1 MYGAVSHYAN
11 IDIILLNID
20 FLFLNIDPYLSIT
33 SLWRRK
39 GGISRVT
46 TSPL

>member
-1 MYGAVSHYAN
+1 MCHYAN

-33 SLWRRK
+33 SLWRRN
-39 GGISRVT
+39 GGILRVT
-46 TSPL
+46 VLPL

>member
-1 MYGAVSHYAN
+1 MCHYAN

-33 SLWRRK
+33 SL
-39 GGISRVT
+39 
-46 TSPL
+46 